1 MDLKRSTQ
9 QPSDGAPGL
18 AAGSVIGGRPTPA
31 PGYRPLLEGEVIQP
45 TDEAGNDPRSWTP
58 VPSHWVSQVH
68 CLAVYGQVRRPTTSQ
83 GCC

>member
-9 QPSDGAPGL
+9 QPSNVVPGL
-18 AAGSVIGGRPTPA
+18 AAGSVTGGRPTPA

-68 CLAVYGQVRRPTTSQ
+68 CPKAYRSSN
-83 GCC
+83 